1 MDPTFRRVA
10 LIAAVLGLLVSLFV
24 VLRVNGEDD
33 PATSTTTEAQ
43 VTTAAT
49 TTEAAPTTT
58 AVATTDQMTT
68 VQAGGEVVAIP
79 IEVVG
84 GRPSAGIDRTS
95 VTQGQRV
102 RLVVTA
108 DVADE
113 IHLHGYD
120 LSADVAPGQ
129 PATIEF
135 VADTPGRFEVELEQR
150 GVQLADLEVRP

>member
-24 VLRVNGEDD
+24 VLRARGGDD
-33 PATSTTTEAQ
+33 GPATAPATTAVETTTAAATTEAPPATTADQTTTEE
-43 VTTAAT
+43 T
-49 TTEAAPTTT
+49 
-58 AVATTDQMTT
+58 
-68 VQAGGEVVAIP
+68 GGEVVTIA
-79 IEVVG
+79 IEVAG
-84 GRPSAGIDRTS
+84 GRPTAGIDRTS
-95 VTQGQRV
+95 VSQGQRV
-102 RLVVTA
+102 RVVVTS

-120 LSADVAPGQ
+120 LSAEVAPGQ

-135 VADTPGRFEVELEQR
+135 VAETPGRFEVELEGR